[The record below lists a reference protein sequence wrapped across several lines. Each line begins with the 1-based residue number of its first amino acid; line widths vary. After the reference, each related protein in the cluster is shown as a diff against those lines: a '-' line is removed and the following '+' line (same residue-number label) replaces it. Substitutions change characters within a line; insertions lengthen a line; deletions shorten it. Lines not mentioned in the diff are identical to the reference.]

1 MLILLNLYSYSNIK
15 GDRVKIMCKN
25 KILTGVL
32 SLFNIAVLLAQA
44 DVNITGTASY
54 YHQKFNGR
62 KTANGEIFHNDSLT
76 AAHKTLPF
84 GTLVKVTDLKNKSW
98 IIVRINDRLP
108 ATSKRAIDLSQAAAK
123 ELKMIESGLAKVS
136 IELLQKDSLREISR
150 E

>member
-1 MLILLNLYSYSNIK
+1 
-15 GDRVKIMCKN
+15 MCKN

>member
-1 MLILLNLYSYSNIK
+1 
-15 GDRVKIMCKN
+15 MCKN
-25 KILTGVL
+25 QILTVFL
-32 SLFNIAVLLAQA
+32 SLFNIAVLYAQA
-44 DVNITGTASY
+44 ENSFTGTASY

-62 KTANGEIFHNDSLT
+62 KTANGEIFYNDSLT

-84 GTLVKVTDLKNKSW
+84 GTRVKVTHLKNKSW

-136 IELLQKDSLREISR
+136 IEILKKTP
-150 E
+150 